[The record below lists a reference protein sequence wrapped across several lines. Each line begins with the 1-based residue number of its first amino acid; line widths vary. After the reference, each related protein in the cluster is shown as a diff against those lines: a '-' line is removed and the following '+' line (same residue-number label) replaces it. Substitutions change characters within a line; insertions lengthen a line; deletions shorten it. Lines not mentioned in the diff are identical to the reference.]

1 MTDGPRAKPV
11 PPGVRSAR
19 LPRMMAISWGPI
31 IVGVVVFL
39 GLALALGV
47 VLHIGQGRPHS

>member
-1 MTDGPRAKPV
+1 
-11 PPGVRSAR
+11 
-19 LPRMMAISWGPI
+19 MMAISWGPI